1 MESPLVSIIV
11 PTYNVEKYIAQT
23 IECVLAQ
30 SFTNWELVITDD
42 CSKDS
47 TIKIIEKYAQEDERI
62 KLHIL
67 SQNSGAAT
75 ARNHSIE
82 KSIGRYIAF
91 LDGDDWWYPE
101 KLEKQMKF
109 FQQTHCEFCFTAF
122 EYADEKLNVTGVSHK
137 PKKITYRDIKLGCN
151 IGTPG
156 VIYDT
161 LRIGKMYMP
170 DIALSEDWSLWI
182 NIIEK
187 TRAAYSI
194 NEPLWK
200 YRILSN
206 SLSRNKLK
214 LIKGVINTYKQ
225 VLGYSKIKS
234 FMVFVFGF
242 APNQICKIF
251 YNKIDSFLYVS
262 KAKRMRNNPHNL

>member
-1 MESPLVSIIV
+1 MASSPLVSIIV

-23 IECVLAQ
+23 IECVLSQ
-30 SFTNWELVITDD
+30 TFTDWELVITDD

-47 TIKIIEKYAQEDERI
+47 TVKIIEKYTQEDERI
-62 KLHIL
+62 KLHLL
-67 SQNSGAAT
+67 SNNSGAAA
-75 ARNHSIE
+75 ARNNSIE
-82 KSIGRYIAF
+82 KASGRFIAF

-101 KLEKQMKF
+101 KLEKQMRF
-109 FQQTHCEFCFTAF
+109 IQETHCEFCFTAF
-122 EYADEKLNVTGVSHK
+122 EYADMNLNVIGVSHK

-170 DIALSEDWSLWI
+170 DMKVSEDWSLWI
-182 NIIEK
+182 RIIEK
-187 TRAAYSI
+187 TRSAYSI

-206 SLSRNKLK
+206 SLSRNKIR
-214 LIKGVINTYKQ
+214 LIKSNINVYSQ
-225 VLGYSKIKS
+225 ILGYSKFKS
-234 FMVFVFGF
+234 ILVFCLGF
-242 APNQICKIF
+242 APRHICKMI
-251 YNKIDSFLYVS
+251 YNKIDSALYVRHLQ
-262 KAKRMRNNPHNL
+262 KTRNY

>member
-23 IECVLAQ
+23 IESVLSQ
-30 SFTNWELVITDD
+30 TFTDWELVITDD

-47 TIKIIEKYAQEDERI
+47 TTKIIENFALKDGRI

-67 SQNSGAAT
+67 PQNSGAAA
-75 ARNHSIE
+75 ARNNSIE
-82 KSIGRYIAF
+82 KAIGRYIAF

-101 KLEKQMKF
+101 KLEKQMNF
-109 FQQTHCEFCFTAF
+109 MRQTNCEFCFTAF
-122 EYADEKLNVTGVSHK
+122 EYADENLKVTGVSHK
-137 PKKITYRDIKLGCN
+137 PKKITYKDIKLGCN

-156 VIYDT
+156 VVYDT
-161 LRIGKMYMP
+161 TRIGKMYMP
-170 DIALSEDWSLWI
+170 DMKVSEDWSLWI
-182 NIIEK
+182 RIIEK

-206 SLSRNKLK
+206 SLSRNKIR
-214 LIKGVINTYKQ
+214 LIKSNINVYSQ
-225 VLGYSKIKS
+225 ILGYSKFKS
-234 FMVFVFGF
+234 ILVFCLGF
-242 APNQICKIF
+242 APKHICKMIH
-251 YNKIDSFLYVS
+251 NKIDSALYIRRLRE
-262 KAKRMRNNPHNL
+262 A